1 MRQWNELSC
10 DCSLHGRHVTCCRH
24 RSASSWVHR
33 CCPTTRHAPPPSPP
47 DLASALSPLG
57 PHARRSRKN
66 FMARQFSCGHVRS
79 PNLVLQRPVKRTPIL
94 TQPSL
99 LFPAAPDASRAFH
112 TLPRPTSPHR
122 PSSTFSPPQRKQA
135 SKRSRTG
142 ESHPTP
148 PFAAAL
154 AAPRAR
160 ASGPLTPSAHPRSR
174 QCRRSP
180 SRTPTPPRSS
190 PTPPPRPRPRPTSP
204 CPSTSRTRRTP
215 PRGRRRCPRTTPSTL
230 CPRSRRYAG
239 INCTLSL
246 DHFHF

>member
-79 PNLVLQRPVKRTPIL
+79 PNLSFAAACEAHANSHAA
-94 TQPSL
+94 QP
-99 LFPAAPDASRAFH
+99 P
-112 TLPRPTSPHR
+112 LPRCTRRFQSVPHASTANKPAPSVFHLLPTA
-122 PSSTFSPPQRKQA
+122 TQA

-230 CPRSRRYAG
+230 CPRSSRYAG